1 MMNKLERLLLGL
13 VVLEIPIQVDTY
25 LFFQERWADFGAIG
39 GINLSISTIC
49 IAALYVMWLAKYA
62 VAAGYSGGGQ
72 LNIDYAP
79 TAYLCLAIVSL
90 CVAHNVPLA
99 LNSVVLLIHAYL
111 IYVYVSNR
119 VQSRG
124 DVVFVVSMLLVA
136 LAMQG
141 AIMVGLYVA
150 GREIHLGPITGMISE
165 DFRVGGTIGSPV
177 TGASYLAL
185 FLAPALAVLATPI
198 SRRYKWLAGSAIV
211 LGSVALL
218 LTLTRGAWVAFAI
231 SVALFLLFAWYRRL
245 VSLWMPAACV
255 VSLVVVGIVFHES
268 IAGRLLGDDEG
279 SAESRVPLMHLAL
292 NMISEHPVTGVGTN
306 NASVAGL
313 QDMALPD
320 FRSEWF
326 YTIHNKY
333 LLEWVE
339 LGVLGLAA
347 FLWFLLSTIRSGW
360 STWQRNDRLLAPL
373 ALGLI
378 LAIVGQM
385 VHMSVDVFNSRPQV
399 QSLWLCAGLVIA
411 LGRMEGRGSVLP
423 KECSPRAPRAESV
436 SRSEMTTLN

>member
-25 LFFQERWADFGAIG
+25 LFFQEQWADFGAIG

-49 IAALYVMWLAKYA
+49 LAALYAIWLVRYA
-62 VAAGYSGGGQ
+62 VAAGYPGAAQ
-72 LNIDYAP
+72 VHVDYAP
-79 TAYLCLAIVSL
+79 TAYLCLAILSL
-90 CVAHNVPLA
+90 CVARDVSLA
-99 LNSVVLLIHAYL
+99 VNSVVLLIQAYL
-111 IYVYVSNR
+111 IYVYVANR
-119 VQSRG
+119 VRSAG
-124 DVVFVVSMLLVA
+124 DVVFVVSVLMAA

-141 AIMVGLYVA
+141 AIMIGLYAA
-150 GREIHLGPITGMISE
+150 GSEIHVGPIAGMISE

-185 FLAPALAVLATPI
+185 CLAPALAVLATPLP
-198 SRRYKWLAGSAIV
+198 RRYKLLAACAIV
-211 LGSVALL
+211 LGGVALL
-218 LTLTRGAWVAFAI
+218 LTLTRGAWIAFAL
-231 SVALFLLFAWYRRL
+231 SVTLFLLLAWYRRL
-245 VSLWMPAACV
+245 VSMWMPAACV
-255 VSLVVVGIVFHES
+255 ISLLLVGIVFHES

-279 SAESRVPLMHLAL
+279 SAEARIPLIHLAL
-292 NMISEHPVTGVGTN
+292 NMIGEHPVTGVGTN

-313 QDMALPD
+313 QYVAQPD

-347 FLWFLLSTIRSGW
+347 FLWFLVSTIRSGW
-360 STWQRNDRLLAPL
+360 STWQRQDRLLAPL

-411 LGRMEGRGSVLP
+411 LSRV
-423 KECSPRAPRAESV
+423 ES
-436 SRSEMTTLN
+436 SD